1 MKAKF
6 IRQKLNK
13 LLNHKTLF
21 GPILGSHIKKNY
33 VEKLWLT
40 QLQHFYLQAHM
51 LLFIFYQI

>member
-21 GPILGSHIKKNY
+21 GPILDSHIKKNY
-33 VEKLWLT
+33 VEKL
-40 QLQHFYLQAHM
+40 
-51 LLFIFYQI
+51 